1 MFIFC
6 AIFTYP
12 ISTSSLVKLFLFQI
26 RRTDRFF
33 ALCLIIKSNV
43 RYVVAVTCIER
54 PTKLQRS
61 CQQMV
66 VTFFL
71 FSLNQL
77 GCFPIEQI
85 ISIRWAKRIRKCRYN
100 VVRTCLMLK
109 QRCSNLILANY
120 SQQIVTFLLS
130 FFVDLNRLVL
140 SEIILVKGI
149 DYSILLSVVGFVEH
163 LGGDIIYSNIL
174 QCYVKYIQLK
184 NSLLKYITKK
194 QP

>member
-1 MFIFC
+1 
-6 AIFTYP
+6 
-12 ISTSSLVKLFLFQI
+12 
-26 RRTDRFF
+26 
-33 ALCLIIKSNV
+33 
-43 RYVVAVTCIER
+43 
-54 PTKLQRS
+54 
-61 CQQMV
+61 MV

-100 VVRTCLMLK
+100 VRTCLMLK

-120 SQQIVTFLLS
+120 SKQIVTFLLS
-130 FFVDLNRLVL
+130 FFVDFNRLVL